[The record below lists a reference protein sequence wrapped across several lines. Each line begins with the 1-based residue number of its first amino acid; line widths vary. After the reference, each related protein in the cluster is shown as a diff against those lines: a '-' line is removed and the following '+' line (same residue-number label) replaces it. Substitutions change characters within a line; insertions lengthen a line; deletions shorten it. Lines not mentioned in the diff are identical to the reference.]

1 MDGELKKNF
10 SLSNLK
16 VFRHACPMGLWRNGF
31 LGKCGAPI
39 PPWEIEWHVCKH
51 NFVWNFVKVHTFWEG
66 HKILRNLNLTFCPMQ
81 SQSKVRWR
89 FRKILLPSQN
99 IWTLEYFLKEMQ
111 YDKLALLFRSFLGLL
126 KHKVMRIG
134 ILKSWLPSWKP
145 QALFCWNF

>member
-99 IWTLEYFLKEMQ
+99 IWTLKTKESRCCLFIR
-111 YDKLALLFRSFLGLL
+111 YKIILCFKLNNVFTPYKVNTIDFWNGLQ
-126 KHKVMRIG
+126 VC
-134 ILKSWLPSWKP
+134 
-145 QALFCWNF
+145 FE